1 MLNYGICILCLR
13 MIECSL
19 NQTPRGNCQRGVL
32 SCTSASQH
40 AGISGYYLE
49 DIMED
54 NTIQVIYGEGKGKT
68 SAAIGQ
74 SIQAISAGK
83 RVVFIRFLK
92 GKNLNDYTCIER
104 LEPDMKVFCFEKEDE
119 LYENLEPD
127 RQEEEKQN
135 MVNGFH
141 FANKVVET
149 GECDL
154 LVLDEV
160 LGLLDIGVLTIQD
173 LYRLIER
180 CGSDVSLIMTGKYV
194 PKELIQHI
202 DIVSE
207 IKQIKQLKS

>member
-1 MLNYGICILCLR
+1 MLNYGICILCIR

-19 NQTPRGNCQRGVL
+19 NQTFCKNRQKPVDACRAGLPQ
-32 SCTSASQH
+32 
-40 AGISGYYLE
+40 AGIGGCYLE
-49 DIMED
+49 DIMKD
-54 NTIQVIYGEGKGKT
+54 NAIQVIYGEGKGKT

-74 SIQAISAGK
+74 SIQAVSAGK

-92 GKNLNDYTCIER
+92 GRNLDRYSCMER

-119 LYENLEPD
+119 LYENLGPEK
-127 RQEEEKQN
+127 QEEEKQN
-135 MVNGFH
+135 MLNGFH

-173 LYRLIER
+173 IYRLIER
-180 CGSDVSLIMTGKYV
+180 CGSDISLIMTGKFV

-202 DIVSE
+202 GIVSE
-207 IKQIKQLKS
+207 IRQVKNMA